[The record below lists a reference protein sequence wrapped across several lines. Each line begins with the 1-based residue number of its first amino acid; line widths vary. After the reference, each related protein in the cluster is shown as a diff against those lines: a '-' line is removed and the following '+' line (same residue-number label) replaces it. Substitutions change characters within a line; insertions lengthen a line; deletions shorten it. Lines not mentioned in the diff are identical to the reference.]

1 MKRCLS
7 IIFLFVALGNNAQV
21 LYSERFNT
29 LALASYTSG
38 TIVCQYTNAPANLSL
53 IQDGHWNNIGS
64 NNNYNVPFH
73 VPALKSAGWT
83 TLYNQTEQDTFLVCT
98 SWFDSTN
105 VTANRWF
112 ITPTVNVSANTI
124 ISWLAKAPDPSYPD
138 GYTVYATNKT
148 GVLVPSDFTAGDILV
163 SVADA
168 NTPGGGEKSYW
179 NRRSHHIG
187 SVITGPVRFAFRN
200 NSTNMYQIWIDDI
213 EVKTMTNVR
222 DAAATGISC
231 NKYFK
236 KGTAQ
241 TLSVTVANTGAEY
254 FQNVTLNYKY
264 GNSSVNT
271 QTFNLT
277 PTVSAMQSTV
287 LEFPQKFN
295 FTTAGYYE
303 IKAWLSQTNGTADV
317 DKSNDTIRCFVTAQ
331 DTFPV
336 KKVLIEQFVSAN
348 DGENPDAQEKVL
360 GMQSA
365 SVINVNIHTADSWT
379 VTGTDNLKNTYMKKT
394 STAMIDRVYQ
404 SDLNAVA
411 VSRPSYVGKTFSR
424 LNNITPAEV
433 VISNVNYF
441 SGTRALSF
449 LVSAKFYGEV
459 KGDYRIGAYL
469 TENHV
474 CGKQTDTLID
484 GRNQLSNYFNTPWSP
499 YYQKGYYNPGA
510 SCWVL
515 DAWRFKQQN
524 TLVYMFDG
532 TDGVAGIIPSNGGTN
547 GQIYSKTYTLTVPTE
562 TYVNQFKTDNIYIVA
577 FVAEYSADSLQRN
590 ILNVAK
596 VKATPNG
603 EDVGMKEEIMNEEL
617 SIYPNPSKGIFYLLR
632 NNISGP
638 LQLSV
643 YTITGQEVKKLKA
656 DTEKEIE
663 LDLKDLAPGM
673 YLLKMAGKM
682 GACTHKLIIER

>member
-1 MKRCLS
+1 MKRLLS
-7 IIFLFVALGNNAQV
+7 IIFLVAALSTGAQV

-29 LALASYTSG
+29 LALTSYTTG
-38 TIVCQYTNAPANLSL
+38 TVVCQYTNAPANMSL
-53 IQDGHWNNIGS
+53 IQDGHLNNIGS
-64 NNNYNVPFH
+64 INNYNIPFH

-83 TLYNQTEQDTFLVCT
+83 TAFNPVEQDTFLVCT

-124 ISWLAKAPDPSYPD
+124 ISWLAKAPDPSFPD

-148 GVLVPSDFTAGDILV
+148 GVLVPGDFTAGDILV

-168 NTPGGGEKSYW
+168 HTQGGGEKNYW

-200 NSTNMYQIWIDDI
+200 NSTDMYQIWIDDI

-222 DAAATGISC
+222 DAAVTGISC

-236 KGTAQ
+236 KGTTQ
-241 TLSVTVANTGAEY
+241 TLSVTVTNTGAEH

-303 IKAWLSQTNGTADV
+303 VKAWLSQTNGTADV

-360 GMQSA
+360 ALPS
-365 SVINVNIHTADSWT
+365 SIIDVNIHTADSWT
-379 VTGTDNLKNTYMKKT
+379 IAGTSTLKNAYIKKT
-394 STAMIDRVYQ
+394 STALIDRVYQ
-404 SDLNAVA
+404 SDLNSVA
-411 VSRPSYVGKTFSR
+411 VSRPSYNSKTSSR
-424 LNNITPAEV
+424 LSAISPAEV
-433 VISNVNYF
+433 IISNVNYF

-449 LVSAKFYGEV
+449 LVSVKFYGEV

-474 CGKQTDTLID
+474 CGNKADTLID
-484 GRNQLSNYFNTPWSP
+484 GRNQLSNYFNIPWSP
-499 YYQKGYYNPGA
+499 YYQKGYYNSGA

-515 DAWRFKQQN
+515 DAWRFKQHN

-532 TDGVAGIIPSNGGTN
+532 TDGAASIIPTNGGTN
-547 GQIYSKTYTLTVPTE
+547 GQIYSKSYAITVPTE
-562 TYVNQFKTDNIYIVA
+562 TYVNQFKADNIYIVA
-577 FVAEYSADSLQRN
+577 FVAEYNSDSLKRN
-590 ILNVAK
+590 ILNVAR

-603 EDVGMKEEIMNEEL
+603 EDVGMREEIINEDL
-617 SIYPNPSKGIFYLLR
+617 SIYPNPSKGIFYLSR
-632 NNISGP
+632 NNISDP

-643 YTITGQEVKKLKA
+643 YTITGQEVKELKVER
-656 DTEKEIE
+656 EKEIE
-663 LDLKDLAPGM
+663 LDLKDLAPGL
-673 YLLKMAGKM
+673 YLLKIEDKRGTS
-682 GACTHKLIIER
+682 THKLIIER